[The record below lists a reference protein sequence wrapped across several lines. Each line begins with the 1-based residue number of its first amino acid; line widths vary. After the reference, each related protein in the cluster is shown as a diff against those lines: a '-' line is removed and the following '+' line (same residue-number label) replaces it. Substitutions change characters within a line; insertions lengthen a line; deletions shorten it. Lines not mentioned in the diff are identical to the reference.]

1 MQPQINQNMMNK
13 LKVNIYI
20 INEILFI
27 WKKGPSNPRYKTS
40 LCKNFTSGQTCPYGE
55 KCQFAHGDHE
65 LRLNTGQ
72 PQNIMNMYNPNLNNK
87 TQNSLLNYKIV
98 KCKNWEK
105 DKTCK
110 YGAHCT
116 FAHGEEEL
124 RNKADNMYLNPSI
137 PYMMPVLMPSPGMD
151 MTQMQQMMGNPLMMG
166 YNMNPNDIQGV
177 NNDINIAKKE

>member
-110 YGAHCT
+110 YGIHCT

-124 RNKADNMYLNPSI
+124 RNKADNLYQMNPSLSL
-137 PYMMPVLMPSPGMD
+137 MMPVISAPPNFD
-151 MTQMQQMMGNPLMMG
+151 MAQMQQLMQNNQYMMQPP
-166 YNMNPNDIQGV
+166 MNLNNENADITQKPN
-177 NNDINIAKKE
+177 N